1 MAGNITTVRHSTT
14 TQSSYIHNY
23 KIMPQS
29 QSRIKVTI
37 KKIPSSWMLVGLCSQ
52 QYNGKNTHRGHEI
65 LSYFSG
71 GYLYEHDK

>member
-1 MAGNITTVRHSTT
+1 
-14 TQSSYIHNY
+14 
-23 KIMPQS
+23 MPQS
-29 QSRIKVTI
+29 QSRVKVI
-37 KKIPSSWMLVGLCSQ
+37 VKKIPSSWMLFGLCSQ